1 MTTKHYRITT
11 VPSFFSNVS
20 SIEKFA
26 VLHDAPED
34 TTQAELALY
43 FNDLYQ
49 VFLHRFSQFAYNDD
63 VSEDE
68 ETQMIAMLTELIKI
82 KHTITMS

>member
-1 MTTKHYRITT
+1 MTTKQYTIPI
-11 VPSFFSNVS
+11 VPSCFSNLS

-34 TTQAELALY
+34 TTKAELALY

-49 VFLHRFSQFAYNDD
+49 VFLRRFSQFAYNDNI
-63 VSEDE
+63 SKED
-68 ETQMIAMLTELIKI
+68 TQQMIEMLGELIKVKI
-82 KHTITMS
+82 DLQR